1 MSVAGDPER
10 VIATLTPSPARRW
23 GAVLSLAALAVLLVL
38 LALEMP
44 PGNGPWFLLVGA
56 AGLAAVIGAVRIF
69 MATEV
74 RIELTAE
81 MLRDSG
87 GRELAR
93 IAEICEVDRGA
104 FAFKPATGFLL
115 HLQTPGPRAW
125 APGLWWRLGRYV
137 GVGGVTHRHEAKA
150 MAEAI
155 ALLIAAK
162 RDRP

>member
-1 MSVAGDPER
+1 MSVKEGPER

-23 GAVLSLAALAVLLVL
+23 GAILSLTALAVLLVL

-44 PGNGPWFLLVGA
+44 RGSGPWALLV
-56 AGLAAVIGAVRIF
+56 AAVGGAMVFGAVRVHR
-69 MATEV
+69 ATEV
-74 RIELTAE
+74 GLELTGDV
-81 MLRDSG
+81 LRDSG
-87 GRELAR
+87 GRVLAR
-93 IAEICEVDRGA
+93 VEEIREVDRGA

-115 HLQTPGPRAW
+115 HLDAAGPRAW

-155 ALLIAAK
+155 ALLIAA
-162 RDRP
+162 RRN